1 MSAPLR
7 FAIIEDDH
15 RVRELLREYLSYQ
28 PEFECV
34 IVADSA
40 ETFLAELELSLP
52 PRLILLD
59 LSLPGQSGLQLLP
72 QLRQRLPEADI
83 IVQTMHD
90 DDDRIGQAL
99 RAGATG
105 YLIKSATSLQ
115 QYKQALLD
123 VAAGGAVFTP
133 LVARRALAHIAAPQ
147 PSQQPNLLSA
157 REKEVLA
164 ALLDGLS
171 EKQAA
176 ARLDLSPFT
185 VQTYVRRLYEKLNV
199 HSRAEL
205 LSRAARG
212 EL

>member
-1 MSAPLR
+1 MPAPLR
-7 FAIIEDDH
+7 LALVEDDPH
-15 RVRELLREYLSYQ
+15 VRALLHEYLSYQ

-40 ETFLAELELSLP
+40 EAFLAELEVSLP
-52 PRLILLD
+52 PRLVLLD

-72 QLRQRLPEADI
+72 LLKQKLPQADVL
-83 IVQTMHD
+83 VQTMHD
-90 DDDRIGQAL
+90 DDARIGQAL

-133 LVARRALAHIAAPQ
+133 LVARRALAHFVVPQ
-147 PSQQPNLLSA
+147 PSHQPELLSA
-157 REKEVLA
+157 REQEVLQ

-171 EKQAA
+171 EKEVA
-176 ARLDLSPFT
+176 ARLAVSPLT
-185 VQTYVRRLYEKLNV
+185 VRTYVRRLYEKLHV
-199 HSRAEL
+199 HSRTEL
-205 LSRAARG
+205 LSRVARG